1 MPWLRRI
8 TTLPWPRHF
17 ATALPRAWSMI
28 RSVVSEKIGTPAENM
43 VPSLLIGGSFLPSEE
58 NAMAC
63 SGWVWMTQLTSG
75 RARITSEW
83 M

>member
-1 MPWLRRI
+1 M
-8 TTLPWPRHF
+8 HF
-17 ATALPRAWSMI
+17 ATALPRGWSVI

-43 VPSLLIGGSFLPSEE
+43 VPSLLIGWSSLPSEE

-63 SGWVWMTQLTSG
+63 SGWVWITQLMSG

>member
-1 MPWLRRI
+1 
-8 TTLPWPRHF
+8 
-17 ATALPRAWSMI
+17 MI

-43 VPSLLIGGSFLPSEE
+43 VPSLLMGESSLPSDEK
-58 NAMAC
+58 AMAY
-63 SGWVWMTQLTSG
+63 SGWVWITQLTSG